1 MRTSSFSVD
10 AVHMLCS
17 GNSHPQLIAQRH
29 NALLPTPFLQALV
42 LKCMQEL
49 SEWAC
54 IYIKYLQIF
63 RKLEAAYDQTLQPQK
78 RQDMRKALEACMG
91 RMLEIRHW
99 LVRMLFGLKASAA

>member
-1 MRTSSFSVD
+1 
-10 AVHMLCS
+10 ML
-17 GNSHPQLIAQRH
+17 
-29 NALLPTPFLQALV
+29 ALLVHLRAAAHPLL
-42 LKCMQEL
+42 QEL

-63 RKLEAAYDQTLQPQK
+63 RNLETAYDQMLQPQK

-99 LVRMLFGLKASAA
+99 MVSSSNTEAGGILEGKSCSHWLILSPQ